1 MIITIIVVIILKL
14 PPDAQDCSSHGR
26 FPVVYNIAG
35 H

>member
-1 MIITIIVVIILKL
+1 MIIIITVVILKL

-26 FPVVYNIAG
+26 FPVVYNTAK